1 MRRLL
6 ILACILCSGVTFSRA
21 QKQPAKSRPT
31 DRWEVFAGYTFSRQY
46 GMVNPDALAG
56 KGNYLNDNLA
66 PFNQNGGQVAISYF
80 PTAHFGATY
89 QMSFLYSGDRTNRSF
104 GATAAV
110 NAQRYMIGPA
120 FRYRLKGG
128 TSRTT
133 LFAHQLFGASHDTV
147 NFSVSPPN
155 GQSLSSTE
163 SSGDLTI
170 ASGGGVDFRFSR
182 HFSLRPAQV
191 DYWMKQATTSN
202 FSFSSPSN
210 LKQGIDGF
218 DYSTGAVMNF

>member
-1 MRRLL
+1 MRSLL
-6 ILACILCSGVTFSRA
+6 ILACILCSGVTLTRA
-21 QKQPAKSRPT
+21 QKQPAKSHAA

-46 GMVNPDALAG
+46 GMQNPNALAG
-56 KGNYLNDNLA
+56 NTYLLNDVLD

-89 QMSFLYSGDRTNRSF
+89 QMTFLYSGDRTNSGF
-104 GATAAV
+104 EQTAYV

-120 FRYRLKGG
+120 FRYQLKGG
-128 TSRTT
+128 ASRTT
-133 LFAHQLFGASHDTV
+133 LFAHQLFGASHDTESA
-147 NFSVSPPN
+147 NSRLGN
-155 GQSLSSTE
+155 GFNSTE

-182 HFSLRPAQV
+182 HFSLRPMQV
-191 DYWMKQATTSN
+191 DYWMKQATMSN
-202 FSFSSPSN
+202 FTFASPSN

-218 DYSTGAVMNF
+218 DYSAGAVMNF